1 MSKKQVV
8 SFRFSDAMKKQLQA
22 LAAARGVSVAEFVR
36 QLIAREM
43 LK

>member
-1 MSKKQVV
+1 MAKKQIVA
-8 SFRFSDAMKKQLQA
+8 FRFSDGMKKHLQE
-22 LAAARGVSVAEFVR
+22 LAQKNGLTVAEYVR